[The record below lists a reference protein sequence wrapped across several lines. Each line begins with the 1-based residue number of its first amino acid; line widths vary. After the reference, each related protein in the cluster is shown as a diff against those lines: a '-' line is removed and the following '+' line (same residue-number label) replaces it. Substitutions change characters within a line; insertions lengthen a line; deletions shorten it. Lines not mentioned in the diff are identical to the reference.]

1 MTLPR
6 YSDHQAVIRA
16 RRLMALGLSL
26 VETARTLGLLSRDL
40 DRLMW
45 EFIGISSET
54 LNEALP
60 RHWRYEPDF

>member
-6 YSDHQAVIRA
+6 WSDHQTVIKA
-16 RRLMALGLSL
+16 RKLMSAHYSL
-26 VETARTLGLLSRDL
+26 VDAAWSLGLLSRDL

-54 LNEALP
+54 LNENLP